1 EWSVPLVS
9 LREMISFRTGSTS
22 FPCLGHPSRQ
32 RPGPPAGRTTC
43 VPPLTLRQRRRQRRT
58 ACLSPCKPF
67 KELRFHPA
75 TPRRAKA
82 SAKVIQKSKPRNFSK
97 EIFSGKAKVFANV
110 DKKNDKEQG
119 TPYIIYK
126 GQDSVR
132 RRVVMAGGGEEWGT
146 GRSGGAW
153 ISEKETSPAAS
164 TYRSIILSFAN
175 ETTLDMPKKQEENR
189 SSQSFFLC
197 PISADRRAQCFLPSC
212 QNRKE
217 RHNFC

>member
-1 EWSVPLVS
+1 MS

-110 DKKNDKEQG
+110 DKKNDKEQD
-119 TPYIIYK
+119 TPYIIYRK
-126 GQDSVR
+126 KKEKKVGQ
-132 RRVVMAGGGEEWGT
+132 
-146 GRSGGAW
+146 
-153 ISEKETSPAAS
+153 
-164 TYRSIILSFAN
+164 
-175 ETTLDMPKKQEENR
+175 EN
-189 SSQSFFLC
+189 
-197 PISADRRAQCFLPSC
+197 DRRPIK
-212 QNRKE
+212 R
-217 RHNFC
+217 NFTGITSVPQESGKTTSNLGK